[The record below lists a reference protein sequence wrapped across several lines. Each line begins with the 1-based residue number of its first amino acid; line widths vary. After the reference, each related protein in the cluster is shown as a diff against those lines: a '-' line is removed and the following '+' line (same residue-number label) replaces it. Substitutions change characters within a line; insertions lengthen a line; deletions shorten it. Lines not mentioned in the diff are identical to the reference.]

1 MLAQPILKT
10 VSKELSSAGRR
21 NIGISAVLL
30 QKASD
35 PIQQLF
41 LDKLKEYKSKSGG
54 KLYDPSPE
62 IQKEY
67 KAELARIAQQYGG
80 VKPEEMTK
88 FPKFTFQDPEIKT

>member
-1 MLAQPILKT
+1 MFSFIVNNQKCEFLC
-10 VSKELSSAGRR
+10 LS
-21 NIGISAVLL
+21 
-30 QKASD
+30 
-35 PIQQLF
+35 
-41 LDKLKEYKSKSGG
+41 G

-88 FPKFTFQDPEIKT
+88 FPKFTFQGNGLFFLIVF